1 MNSER
6 PGQYFERVILITALA
21 LLLFATPV
29 IYWWA
34 QDDSPWFLVYL
45 LWLIMILLSAW
56 LYFTQRDDDF

>member
-1 MNSER
+1 MNHER
-6 PGQYFERVILITALA
+6 PGQLLERVILITALA
-21 LLLFATPV
+21 LLLFVTPV

-45 LWLIMILLSAW
+45 LWFIMIVLSAW

>member
-1 MNSER
+1 MNHER
-6 PGQYFERVILITALA
+6 PGQLLERVILITALA
-21 LLLFATPV
+21 LLLFVTPV

-45 LWLIMILLSAW
+45 LWFIMIALSAW

>member
-6 PGQYFERVILITALA
+6 PGQLLERVILVTALA
-21 LLLFATPV
+21 LLLFVTPV

-45 LWLIMILLSAW
+45 LWLALIVLSAW

>member
-21 LLLFATPV
+21 LLLFVTPV

-45 LWLIMILLSAW
+45 LWLIMIVLSAW
-56 LYFTQRDDDF
+56 LYFTQGDDDF

>member
-6 PGQYFERVILITALA
+6 PGQYFERVMLITALA

>member
-1 MNSER
+1 MNTEQTGR
-6 PGQYFERVILITALA
+6 PLERVILVIALA

-45 LWLIMILLSAW
+45 LWLIIIGLSAW
-56 LYFTQRDDDF
+56 LHFTQSDDDV